1 MDELDPDDQYIPED
15 CLTSQSRIINACAG
29 LIKVN
34 EKTQIIG
41 LVHYTTQEY
50 FDQHGSLHFPN
61 AQEDIAITCVKYLD
75 LGTFSSGRCLT
86 SKELDR
92 RLNENPLLQY
102 ASRHF
107 CDHIRVGMDSESV
120 LKRQVQFFLNESRI
134 SCASQV
140 LFLEQERIGFKIGS
154 RISRRSFQ
162 GIHFAAY
169 FGLSRVIVFLSETC
183 NVDARD
189 YKNRTAL
196 SYAAERGHECAA
208 KELVEHGARPDPE
221 TEDGWTP
228 LSFAAFHGYESI
240 VRLLLEHGARPDP
253 ETEDGWTP
261 LLLAVWYGHE
271 SMVRLLQDH
280 GARLDSKNIFGQTPL
295 LFAALHGHG
304 SIVRLLLDHGA
315 RLDSETEDGWTPLS
329 FAAWHGHE
337 SMVRLLLDHG
347 ARPDSETK
355 YGQTPL
361 SCAAQSGHESIVRLL
376 LEHGA
381 KPLR

>member
-86 SKELDR
+86 GKELDR

-228 LSFAAFHGYESI
+228 LS
-240 VRLLLEHGARPDP
+240 
-253 ETEDGWTP
+253 
-261 LLLAVWYGHE
+261 LAVWYGPE
-271 SMVRLLQDH
+271 FMVRLLLDH
-280 GARLDSKNIFGQTPL
+280 GARLDSKNIFGKTPISL
-295 LFAALHGHG
+295 AVWYGPE
-304 SIVRLLLDHGA
+304 SMVRLLLDHGA
-315 RLDSETEDGWTPLS
+315 RLDSETEDGWTPIS